1 MLTVNKRTIVLFGGV
16 NAGKSTL
23 FNALIGQDSAIV
35 SNIAGTTT
43 DINIKAAEL
52 IGYGPVTFIDTA
64 GLGDKTELGGRRMEK
79 ALRALERADIAVHVV
94 ADGASFGERAA
105 LPFEVP
111 VITVITHC
119 ESPRPAEGNTVF
131 LCNADSEGIAAL
143 GDRIVEL
150 LHRLDSSEREL
161 LMEGLVPA
169 GGRAL
174 LVMPM
179 DSEAPAGRII
189 LPQVRVLRDC
199 IDLELPA
206 LAVNEKALPAA
217 LKDFTPDIV
226 VTDSKIFAL
235 VASLLPPDMPLT
247 SFSILMARG
256 FGGFMQMLEGMDTIK
271 TLKDGDRVVILE
283 GCTHTKN
290 HEDIGTVII
299 PKAIKK
305 LSGKNIE
312 FDHLYGYDFPAEPQ
326 KYALAVQCGGC
337 MQPRRTLQN
346 RLARMKALGLPVT
359 NYGLVLAEAA
369 GILDRAAGPVIN
381 AGGNGSEN

>member
-1 MLTVNKRTIVLFGGV
+1 MLTINKRTVVLFGNV

-23 FNALIGQDSAIV
+23 FNALIGQNSAIV
-35 SNIAGTTT
+35 SDIAGTTT
-43 DINIKAAEL
+43 DINVKAAEL

-64 GLGDKTELGGRRMEK
+64 GLGDETELGGRRMEK
-79 ALRALERADIAVHVV
+79 AMQALERADIAVHVV
-94 ADGASFGERAA
+94 PEGAAPA
-105 LPFEVP
+105 PVLPFDVP
-111 VITVITHC
+111 VITVVTHC
-119 ESPRPAEGNTVF
+119 ENPRPAEGNTVF
-131 LCNADSEGIAAL
+131 LCNADDQGVAAL
-143 GDRIVEL
+143 QSRIIKIL
-150 LHRLDSSEREL
+150 CGLDSSEREL
-161 LMEGLVPA
+161 IMEGLIPA
-169 GGRAL
+169 GSRVL

-206 LAVNEKALPAA
+206 LTVNEKALPAA

-235 VASLLPPDMPLT
+235 VAALLPPDMPLT

-256 FGGFMQMLEGMDTIK
+256 FGGFAQMLEGMNAIK
-271 TLKDGDRVVILE
+271 TLKDGDRIVILE

-299 PKAIKK
+299 PAAIKK
-305 LSGKNIE
+305 LSGKQIE
-312 FDHLYGYDFPAEPQ
+312 FDYMYGYDFPAEPQ

-359 NYGLVLAEAA
+359 NYGLVLAGAA
-369 GILDRAAGPVIN
+369 GILGRAAAPVIN
-381 AGGNGSEN
+381 AGENAPEN